1 MHWRFWLL
9 ALCCWP
15 LLLWQGK
22 RVRAL
27 ALRLPEAS
35 GERAGKLGQGPQQ
48 QLLLICGD
56 SAAAGVGCDN
66 QQQALSG
73 QLVELLSKQAEVH
86 WQLLAQTGIN
96 SVELYQQLQELEAK
110 PLDWVIVS
118 IGVNDVTGLCSDR
131 QFSARIHALMQLMN
145 QRFSTPNVIF
155 SAIPPVQQFSALPTP
170 LNYWLG
176 LKASQLNRQ
185 LVRTLA
191 SWPNAR
197 LLSSGVKLTPDMLA
211 KDGFHPSALGAK
223 HWASL
228 IAAEMQRQDHS
239 K

>member
-1 MHWRFWLL
+1 MPWRFWLL

-35 GERAGKLGQGPQQ
+35 GERAGLMGQGPQQ
-48 QLLLICGD
+48 QLLICGD

-66 QQQALSG
+66 QQQALSS
-73 QLVELLSKQAEVH
+73 QLVELLSKQAGIH
-86 WQLLAQTGIN
+86 WRLQAQTGIN
-96 SVELYQQLQELEAK
+96 SAELRQRLQELEAQR
-110 PLDWVIVS
+110 LDWVIVS

-131 QFSARIHALMQLMN
+131 QFSVRIHALMQVIN

-155 SAIPPVQQFSALPTP
+155 SAIPPMQQFSALPTP

-185 LVRTLA
+185 LVRTLDA
-191 SWPNAR
+191 WPNAR

-211 KDGFHPSALGAK
+211 KDGFHPSVTGAK

-228 IAAEMQRQDHS
+228 IAAEIQQLHHS